1 MCPLFCGYCRI
12 STTKFDVGNVIV
24 GCLHDLQEETENF
37 NLVVLKL
44 RFVNCIFLSAH
55 PSTNSR
61 QRQKSCSY
69 IISVFLFQHV
79 LRNTGLGHNWLNKL
93 VEQYKTVFCSL
104 VQSVHSGSLCFI
116 LPQLGWRLTLLGLK
130 QTNSKM
136 TTISQLLIVIALCSG
151 T

>member
-1 MCPLFCGYCRI
+1 MINVYIALCWYCVIVFAKWFIIWKHDNDTALRVLYSAVIYRI

-69 IISVFLFQHV
+69 IISVFFFQHV

-93 VEQYKTVFCSL
+93 VEQYKAVFSSCPISSL
-104 VQSVHSGSLCFI
+104 L
-116 LPQLGWRLTLLGLK
+116 
-130 QTNSKM
+130 
-136 TTISQLLIVIALCSG
+136 
-151 T
+151 